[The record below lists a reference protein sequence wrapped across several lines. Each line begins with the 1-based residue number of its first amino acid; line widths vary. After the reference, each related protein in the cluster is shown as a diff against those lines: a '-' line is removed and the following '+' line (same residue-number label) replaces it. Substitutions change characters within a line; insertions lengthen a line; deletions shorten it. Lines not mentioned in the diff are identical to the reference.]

1 MIREH
6 KNISIADQ
14 IFEKLE
20 HDILIGKYAR
30 GEVLTEMAL
39 TAELGVSRT
48 PIREALRRLE
58 QEHIIEETSKGAVVI
73 GISREDM
80 IDMYEIRVHTEGL
93 CAARAAK
100 NATAEQLQKMK
111 DILDL
116 QNFYIEKRAEEN
128 GEEQENADN
137 IKELDSQFHELL
149 YMCSA
154 SKAYVDMLL
163 PIHRKMIKFRKASIK
178 RHSRAQQSLQEHLAI
193 YNALKQGDAELANK
207 LATEHVI
214 KARDNIMTR
223 DIGE

>member
-1 MIREH
+1 MIRDH
-6 KNISIADQ
+6 KSVSIADQ
-14 IFEKLE
+14 IFEQLE
-20 HDILIGKYAR
+20 HDILIGEYSR
-30 GEVLTEMAL
+30 GDVLTEMSL
-39 TAELGVSRT
+39 TSKLGVSRT

-58 QEHIIEETSKGAVVI
+58 QEHIIEDTSKGAVVI

-80 IDMYEIRVHTEGL
+80 LDMYEIRVHTEGL

-100 NATAEQLQKMK
+100 NITPEQLEKMK

-116 QNFYIEKRAEEN
+116 QHFYIEKRSE
-128 GEEQENADN
+128 GDVQENTDN

-149 YMCSA
+149 YICSA

-178 RHSRAQQSLQEHLAI
+178 RHSRAKESIKEHLAI
-193 YNALKQGDAELANK
+193 YEALKNSDSELANK

-214 KARDNIMTR
+214 NARDNIMTR
-223 DIGE
+223 DI

>member
-14 IFEKLE
+14 IFEQLE
-20 HDILIGKYAR
+20 HDILIGKYSR
-30 GEVLTEMAL
+30 GDVLTEMGL

-73 GISREDM
+73 GISTEDM
-80 IDMYEIRVHTEGL
+80 VDMYEIRVHTEGL

-100 NATAEQLQKMK
+100 NITPEQLQKMK

-128 GEEQENADN
+128 GDVQANTDN

-149 YMCSA
+149 YVCSA

-178 RHSRAQQSLQEHLAI
+178 RHSRAQESIKEHLAI
-193 YNALKQGDAELANK
+193 YEALKNGDAVAAKELAT
-207 LATEHVI
+207 AHVI
-214 KARDNIMTR
+214 KARDNIMSR
-223 DIGE
+223 EI

>member
-1 MIREH
+1 MIRDH

-14 IFEKLE
+14 IFEQLE
-20 HDILIGKYAR
+20 HDILIGKYLR
-30 GEVLTEMAL
+30 GDVLTEMAL

-58 QEHIIEETSKGAVVI
+58 QEHIIEDTSKGAVVI

-100 NATAEQLQKMK
+100 NATPEQLQKMK

-116 QNFYIEKRAEEN
+116 QNFYIEKVAEGDVQQN
-128 GEEQENADN
+128 TDK

-149 YMCSA
+149 YICSA

-178 RHSRAQQSLQEHLAI
+178 RHSRAQESIKEHFAI
-193 YNALKQGDAELANK
+193 YEALKNGDAEAAK
-207 LATEHVI
+207 ELATAHVI

-223 DIGE
+223 EL

>member
-1 MIREH
+1 MIRDH
-6 KNISIADQ
+6 KSVSIADQ
-14 IFEKLE
+14 IFEQLE
-20 HDILIGKYAR
+20 HDILIGKYSR
-30 GEVLTEMAL
+30 GHVLTEMAL

-80 IDMYEIRVHTEGL
+80 FDMYEIRIHTEGL

-100 NATAEQLQKMK
+100 NITPEQLEKMK

-116 QNFYIEKRAEEN
+116 QRFYIEKRAEDS
-128 GEEQENADN
+128 GDVQENTDN
-137 IKELDSQFHELL
+137 IKNLDSQFHELL

-178 RHSRAQQSLQEHLAI
+178 RHSRAKESIKEHFAI
-193 YNALKQGDAELANK
+193 YEALRDGDCERASR
-207 LATEHVI
+207 LATEHVTN
-214 KARDNIMTR
+214 ARDNIMIR
-223 DIGE
+223 EI

>member
-1 MIREH
+1 MIRDH
-6 KNISIADQ
+6 KSVSIADQ

-20 HDILIGKYAR
+20 HDILIGEYSR
-30 GEVLTEMAL
+30 GDVLTEMAL
-39 TAELGVSRT
+39 TAQLGVSRT

-58 QEHIIEETSKGAVVI
+58 QEHIIEDTSKGAVVI

-80 IDMYEIRVHTEGL
+80 LDMYEIRVHTEGL

-100 NATAEQLQKMK
+100 NITHDQLQKMK

-116 QNFYIEKRAEEN
+116 QNFYIEKRAD
-128 GEEQENADN
+128 GDVQENTDN

-149 YMCSA
+149 YICSA

-178 RHSRAQQSLQEHLAI
+178 RHSRAKESIKEHLAI
-193 YNALKQGDAELANK
+193 YEALKNGDCELANK

-214 KARDNIMTR
+214 NARDNIMTR
-223 DIGE
+223 DI